1 MKKKVIKENSKTSL
15 YEGIADEISDKLTY
29 SLFADLY
36 LLINHRT
43 GLLATMM
50 PNVGGRKI
58 AKFVSELEGNEAYQ
72 KNKEVLKSLSSK
84 VGGSSSL
91 KNLYKAVD
99 MLKSKESKSE
109 ENQQRIA
116 DLKLVLNKIEK
127 IIKSKLTPEEAE
139 VFATMEPLLQAASMN
154 IAKSI
159 EGSIGAS
166 TETEKKPEEKPAEEP
181 TEEPTETPAEPAPA
195 EQPKEEPS
203 EEPEAPAEEPAEKPE
218 ESPEK
223 EKGKTESF
231 GFDQHLKALIKEM
244 VRKKLGL

>member
-1 MKKKVIKENSKTSL
+1 MKKKVVKENLKTSL

-36 LLINHRT
+36 LLINHKT

-50 PNVGGRKI
+50 PNVGGKKI

-72 KNKEVLKSLSSK
+72 KNKEVLKSLSSR

-127 IIKSKLTPEEAE
+127 IIKSRLTPEEIE

-181 TEEPTETPAEPAPA
+181 AEEPTEEPTPAPA

-203 EEPEAPAEEPAEKPE
+203 EEPEPPAEEPAEKPE

>member
-1 MKKKVIKENSKTSL
+1 MKKKTLKENFKTPID
-15 YEGIADEISDKLTY
+15 EGIADEISDKLTY

-36 LLINHRT
+36 LLITHKT

-58 AKFVSELEGNEAYQ
+58 AKFVSDLEENEVFQ
-72 KNKEVLKSLSSK
+72 KNQNILKSLSSR

-116 DLKLVLNKIEK
+116 DLKLVLNKIQK
-127 IIKSKLTPEEAE
+127 VIKSRLTPEESE
-139 VFATMEPLLQAASMN
+139 LLATMEPLLQPSAMN

-166 TETEKKPEEKPAEEP
+166 TETEKKPEEKP
-181 TEEPTETPAEPAPA
+181 TEEPAEERTPTQSEPTTEEPPAE
-195 EQPKEEPS
+195 K
-203 EEPEAPAEEPAEKPE
+203 PAEEPAPEEKPE
-218 ESPEK
+218 EAPEEKK
-223 EKGKTESF
+223 EKAESINF
-231 GFDQHLKALIKEM
+231 NKHLKSLVKEI